1 MIDQNTKIEKKRIS
15 ILGCGWLG
23 FPLAQR
29 LLGDDISSQVKGS
42 TTSADK
48 IEKFKESGIE
58 GFLFNLN
65 PEISGNDDEIKSF
78 FDCDTLIISIPP
90 RLSKNEPDFHP
101 RQVQSVID
109 HIKNSPVKEILYIS
123 STSIYPDLNR
133 IVVENDVISPEQSP
147 SPVMVEAENLLISLR
162 GKRSVSILRHGGLL
176 GYNRIPGKYVKGQK
190 NMTTGSI
197 PVNYIHPDDSVGII
211 VSILQ
216 KGVVNETF
224 NIVAPLHPTRR
235 EIYLKSCA
243 QFGWESPTFQEPEI
257 KPDFKIISAERLNS
271 FYEYEFKFPDPLQ
284 FYYEE

>member
-1 MIDQNTKIEKKRIS
+1 MIDQNTKIGKKRIS

-29 LLGDDISSQVKGS
+29 LLSDDISLKVKGS

-48 IEKFKESGIE
+48 IEKFKASGIE

-101 RQVQSVID
+101 RQIQSVIE

-133 IVVENDVISPEQSP
+133 VVVESDVVSPEQSP
-147 SPVMVEAENLLISLR
+147 SPAMVEAENLLINLR
-162 GKRSVSILRHGGLL
+162 EERNVSILRHGGLL

-190 NMTTGSI
+190 DLTTGSI
-197 PVNYIHPDDSVGII
+197 PVNYIHRDDSVEII
-211 VSILQ
+211 TTILK

-224 NIVAPLHPTRR
+224 NIVAPLHPIRK
-235 EIYLKSCA
+235 EIYIKSCA
-243 QFGWESPTFQEPEI
+243 QFGWEAPTFQEPENR
-257 KPDFKIISAERLNS
+257 PEFKIISADKLNS
-271 FYEYEFKFPDPLQ
+271 FYEYDFKFPDPLQ

>member
-29 LLGDDISSQVKGS
+29 LLSDDISSQVKGS

-65 PEISGNDDEIKSF
+65 PEISGNESEIKSF

-90 RLSKNEPDFHP
+90 KLSKNEPDFHP
-101 RQVQSVID
+101 RQIKSVIE
-109 HIKNSPVKEILYIS
+109 HVKNSLVKEILYIS

-133 IVVENDVISPEQSP
+133 VVVENDVISPEQSA
-147 SPVMVEAENLLISLR
+147 SPAMVEAENLLINLR
-162 GKRSVSILRHGGLL
+162 GERIVSILRHGGLL
-176 GYNRIPGKYVKGQK
+176 GYNRVPGKYVKGQK
-190 NMTTGSI
+190 NLTTGSI
-197 PVNYIHPDDSVGII
+197 PVNYIHRDDSVKII
-211 VSILQ
+211 TAILK

-224 NIVAPLHPTRR
+224 NIVAPIHPIRK
-235 EIYLKSCA
+235 EIYIKSCA
-243 QFGWESPTFQEPEI
+243 QFSWEAPTFQEPLNTPE
-257 KPDFKIISAERLNS
+257 FKIISAQKLNS
-271 FYEYEFKFPDPLQ
+271 FYEYDFKYPDPLQ